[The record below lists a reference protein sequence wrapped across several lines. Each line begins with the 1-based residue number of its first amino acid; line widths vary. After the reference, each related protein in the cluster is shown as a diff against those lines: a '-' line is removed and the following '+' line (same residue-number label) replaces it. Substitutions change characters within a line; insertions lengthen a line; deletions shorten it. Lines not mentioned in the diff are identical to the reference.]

1 MLNVK
6 HFYIDLRKFK
16 TIQKMLEQL
25 SDLVKQFG
33 NETVVNNKN
42 VPNELNEG
50 VMDEASTSIFSGLQ
64 KIISEGGADKIGEL
78 FQGNNAGSASNP
90 VIKQLTE
97 QLSGN
102 LGQKFGLSSDASS
115 EVAGGL
121 IPKVLGSLVGKAKNP
136 NDKSFEISDI
146 VNSLSGGQG
155 NSAVMDA
162 IQKYGTQFGLD
173 QNNDGKIDMSDAM
186 AAVNKK
192 GGFGGLLGKLFGK

>member
-1 MLNVK
+1 
-6 HFYIDLRKFK
+6 
-16 TIQKMLEQL
+16 MLEQL

-33 NETVVNNKN
+33 SEAVVNNKN

-64 KIISEGGADKIGEL
+64 KIISEGGADKIGAL
-78 FQGNNAGSASNP
+78 FQGNNAGSSTNP
-90 VIKQLTE
+90 VVKQLTD

-102 LGQKFGLSSDASS
+102 LGEKFGLSNEASS
-115 EVAGGL
+115 GVAGSL
-121 IPKVLGSLVGKAKNP
+121 IPKVLGSLIGKAKNP
-136 NDKSFEISDI
+136 NDKSFDISDI

-155 NSAVMDA
+155 NVAVMDA

-173 QNNDGKIDMSDAM
+173 QNNDGKVDMADAM

-192 GGFGGLLGKLFGK
+192 GGFTGLLGKLFGK

>member
-1 MLNVK
+1 
-6 HFYIDLRKFK
+6 
-16 TIQKMLEQL
+16 MLEQL

-33 NETVVNNKN
+33 NEAVVNNKN

-64 KIISEGGADKIGEL
+64 KIISEGGADKIGAL
-78 FQGNNAGSASNP
+78 FQGNNAGSATNP
-90 VIKQLTE
+90 VVKQLTD
-97 QLSGN
+97 QLSEN
-102 LGQKFGLSSDASS
+102 LGDKFGLSNEASS
-115 EVAGGL
+115 GVAGSL
-121 IPKVLGSLVGKAKNP
+121 IPKVLGSLIGKAKNP
-136 NDKSFEISDI
+136 NDKSFDISDI

-155 NSAVMDA
+155 NVAVMDA

-173 QNNDGKIDMSDAM
+173 QNNDGKVDMADAM

>member
-1 MLNVK
+1 
-6 HFYIDLRKFK
+6 
-16 TIQKMLEQL
+16 MLEQL

-33 NETVVNNKN
+33 NETVVNNKA

-78 FQGNNAGSASNP
+78 FQGNNASSASNP
-90 VIKQLTE
+90 VVKQLTE

-102 LGQKFGLSSDASS
+102 LGEKFGLSPDASS

-121 IPKVLGSLVGKAKNP
+121 IPKVLGSLIGKAKNP
-136 NDKSFEISDI
+136 NDKGFEISDI
-146 VNSLSGGQG
+146 VNSISGGQG

-162 IQKYGTQFGLD
+162 IQKYGGQFGLD
-173 QNNDGKIDMSDAM
+173 QNNDGKVDMSDAM
-186 AAVNKK
+186 AAVEKK
-192 GGFGGLLGKLFGK
+192 GGIGGLLGKFFGK

>member
-1 MLNVK
+1 
-6 HFYIDLRKFK
+6 
-16 TIQKMLEQL
+16 MLEQL

-33 NETVVNNKN
+33 NEAVVNNKN

-64 KIISEGGADKIGEL
+64 KIISEGGADKIGAL
-78 FQGNNAGSASNP
+78 FQGNNAGSATNP
-90 VIKQLTE
+90 VVKQLTD
-97 QLSGN
+97 QLSEN
-102 LGQKFGLSSDASS
+102 LGDKFGLSNEASS
-115 EVAGGL
+115 GVAGSL
-121 IPKVLGSLVGKAKNP
+121 IPKVLGSLIGKAKNP
-136 NDKSFEISDI
+136 NDKNFDISDI

-155 NSAVMDA
+155 NVAVMDA

-173 QNNDGKIDMSDAM
+173 QNNDGKVDMADAM